1 MICVVSG
8 YRARS
13 KIKQLMRE
21 EKLESM
27 GARVTCFCGVW

>member
-8 YRARS
+8 YRAPS

-21 EKLESM
+21 EKLEIM
-27 GARVTCFCGVW
+27 GAQITCFCGMW